1 MLPILFYA
9 ILAAGGVASLASPS
23 FKPEELSRQI
33 QQGSANLC
41 ISCESSVDFLSFA
54 ARLCEFPS
62 HRCLVLESS
71 PQWRLRMLTGSS
83 RQNIVGESELAWER
97 ITVKEEL
104 ENSLVCLLYSS
115 GTTGAPKG
123 NFLLGNIVELPLT
136 CASKA

>member
-41 ISCESSVDFLSFA
+41 ISCESSVDLLSSA

-123 NFLLGNIVELPLT
+123 NFLFGNIVELPLT